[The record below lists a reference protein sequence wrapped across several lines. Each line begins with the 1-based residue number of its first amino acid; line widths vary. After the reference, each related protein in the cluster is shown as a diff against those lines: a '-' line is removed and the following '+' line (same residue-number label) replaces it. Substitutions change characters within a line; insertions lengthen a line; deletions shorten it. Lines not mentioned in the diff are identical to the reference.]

1 MPDGQLG
8 IHTMP
13 KSNSA
18 NPKPVV
24 KPTAAILLGVSLALL
39 AAGLALLFLG
49 ETEQHTVAAFF
60 FLALLGATVTFGLLG
75 ATGMV
80 KTKKWQLGGSAGIF
94 AAILSLL
101 LPFAGGAVRE
111 IKGTVYL
118 DDAVVREA
126 TVVLL
131 ESDRAGNEQ
140 KIEARDSGQ
149 FRFTVGEKKKS
160 YKFRVVL
167 PQLGETNL
175 SLPATGGWLTLR
187 VISKQFAR
195 VEEKPREPMGELCKV
210 ESGSC
215 TLFLFDYLHDQ
226 ISGDELQAFHN
237 FQTDRLDKGI
247 RNYLSSRNLLE
258 GLSFRVKRC
267 SATAVNDSSRAAE
280 AAGLLKVPAVLW
292 GFIKRADNKL
302 ISATTITMVEGQ
314 PMNLGTRE
322 VLGND
327 VTELIGLDRP
337 VLGTPLA
344 MASFVVGDIHLRQG
358 RADLAR
364 RAFLDALE
372 LAGGLDPRD
381 KVEFMQ
387 AVNSRLQK
395 LERSNPAAGLT
406 PIGDPNG

>member
-1 MPDGQLG
+1 
-8 IHTMP
+8 MP
-13 KSNSA
+13 KSSPA

-39 AAGLALLFLG
+39 AAGLALLFKG

-131 ESDRAGNEQ
+131 ESELTGNER
-140 KIEARDSGQ
+140 KIEPRDNGL
-149 FRFTVGEKKKS
+149 FKFTIGKKQKS
-160 YKFRVVL
+160 YKFRVML
-167 PQLGETNL
+167 PNLGETNMT
-175 SLPATGGWLTLR
+175 LPATDGWLTLR
-187 VISKQFAR
+187 VISRQFAR
-195 VEEKPREPMGELCKV
+195 AVEPPVEPMGELCKV

-226 ISGDELQAFHN
+226 ISGDELKAFHN

-258 GLSFRVKRC
+258 GLSFHVKRC
-267 SATAVNDSSRAAE
+267 SATAVEDSSRATQ
-280 AAGLLKVPAVLW
+280 AATLLKVPAVLW

-302 ISATTITMVEGQ
+302 ISATTITVLDGQ

-337 VLGTPLA
+337 VMGTPLA
-344 MASFVVGDIHLRQG
+344 MAALVVGDIHLRQG

-372 LAGGLDPRD
+372 LAKELDPRD

-387 AVNSRLQK
+387 AVNSRLRR
-395 LERSNPAAGLT
+395 LESSNPAAGLT
-406 PIGDPNG
+406 PIGETSG

>member
-1 MPDGQLG
+1 
-8 IHTMP
+8 MP
-13 KSNSA
+13 KSNPA

-39 AAGLALLFLG
+39 AAGLALLFKG

-131 ESDRAGNEQ
+131 ESELTGNER
-140 KIEARDSGQ
+140 KIEPRDNGL
-149 FRFTVGEKKKS
+149 FKFTIGKKQKS
-160 YKFRVVL
+160 YKFRVIL
-167 PQLGETNL
+167 PNLGETNIT
-175 SLPATGGWLTLR
+175 LPAAEGWLTLR
-187 VISKQFAR
+187 VVSKQFAR
-195 VEEKPREPMGELCKV
+195 TVEPRVEPLGELCKV

-215 TLFLFDYLHDQ
+215 TLFLFDYLHDH
-226 ISGDELQAFHN
+226 ISGDELDAFHN

-258 GLSFRVKRC
+258 GLNFRVKRC
-267 SATAVNDSSRAAE
+267 SATAVKDASRATQ
-280 AAGLLKVPAVLW
+280 AATVLKVPAVLW

-302 ISATTITMVEGQ
+302 ISATTITVLDGQ

-337 VLGTPLA
+337 VMGTPLA
-344 MASFVVGDIHLRQG
+344 MAALVVGDIHLKQG

-372 LAGGLDPRD
+372 LAKELDPRD

-387 AVNSRLQK
+387 AVNVRLQR
-395 LERSNPAAGLT
+395 LESSNPAAGLT
-406 PIGDPNG
+406 PIGDTSG

>member
-1 MPDGQLG
+1 M
-8 IHTMP
+8 TAT
-13 KSNSA
+13 STS
-18 NPKPVV
+18 
-24 KPTAAILLGVSLALL
+24 PTSTGPITACHESSI
-39 AAGLALLFLG
+39 
-49 ETEQHTVAAFF
+49 ETARSGTTTRA
-60 FLALLGATVTFGLLG
+60 ATVRQSRPVSRRTNGWI
-75 ATGMV
+75 ASTV
-80 KTKKWQLGGSAGIF
+80 PSA
-94 AAILSLL
+94 SWKR
-101 LPFAGGAVRE
+101 AVARSRSR
-111 IKGTVYL
+111 
-118 DDAVVREA
+118 DW
-126 TVVLL
+126 
-131 ESDRAGNEQ
+131 SDRAGNEQ

-167 PQLGETNL
+167 PHLGETNI

-302 ISATTITMVEGQ
+302 ISATTITMVDGQ

-372 LAGGLDPRD
+372 LAGGLDPHD

-387 AVNSRLQK
+387 AVNRRLQK